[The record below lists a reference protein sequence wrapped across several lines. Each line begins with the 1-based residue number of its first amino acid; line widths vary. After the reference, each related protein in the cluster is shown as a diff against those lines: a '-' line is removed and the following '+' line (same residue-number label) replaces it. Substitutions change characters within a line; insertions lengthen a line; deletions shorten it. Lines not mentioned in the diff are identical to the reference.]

1 MSIARFTPFERLLLT
16 SRHQADTAA
25 LLLLGWVL
33 VNQGPVG
40 ETQRA
45 RLASLTRDFRHGHA
59 LEPLLEIAAAQ
70 DLDAIQLAAEVLQR
84 EARGGYPF
92 LRLAIALAAGQGEPS
107 PANHH
112 VLRFLADLLGVPP
125 QEFAALFEAT
135 SQRPLKE
142 PDDPSRHA
150 YWQPRFEERARQEEA
165 RRQAEAQAR
174 ASEERKRD
182 AERRQRDEARRKRSK
197 DGEKRRNRQEERRR
211 QEQRRQDDEARRR
224 REERERRQGEQEWHE
239 RRQHQPPPGRQ
250 SRALQVL
257 GLSDGASRQEIRRA
271 YRRLAQAHHPDR
283 FHAEGE
289 AVMASASRRF
299 QRIKQAYDFLMREV
313 S

>member
-40 ETQRA
+40 EDQRA
-45 RLASLTRDFRHGHA
+45 RLVSLTRDFRHGHDLA
-59 LEPLLEIAAAQ
+59 PLLEIAAAQ

-125 QEFAALFEAT
+125 QEFAALYEAT
-135 SQRPLKE
+135 SQRPLQE
-142 PDDPSRHA
+142 PADPSRHA
-150 YWQPRFEERARQEEA
+150 YWQPRFEERARREEA
-165 RRQAEAQAR
+165 RRQAEEQAR
-174 ASEERKRD
+174 R
-182 AERRQRDEARRKRSK
+182 AERQRE
-197 DGEKRRNRQEERRR
+197 EERRR
-211 QEQRRQDDEARRR
+211 KEESGKKREGRGKTHEGRERQEDGRRQREEQRHGESRDGHRR
-224 REERERRQGEQEWHE
+224 REEQERPRH
-239 RRQHQPPPGRQ
+239 HAPPGRQ
-250 SRALQVL
+250 GRALQVL
-257 GLSDGASRQEIRRA
+257 GLAEGASRQEIRRA

-299 QRIKQAYDFLMREV
+299 QRIKQAYDYLMREV

>member
-45 RLASLTRDFRHGHA
+45 RLANLTRDFRHGHA

-142 PDDPSRHA
+142 PDDPSRYA

-174 ASEERKRD
+174 AREEQKRQ
-182 AERRQRDEARRKRSK
+182 AERRQREEARRKRSE
-197 DGEKRRNRQEERRR
+197 DGEKREQRTGHQEERRR

-224 REERERRQGEQEWHE
+224 REERERRQREQE
-239 RRQHQPPPGRQ
+239 RRQQRPPPGRQ

>member
-40 ETQRA
+40 EDQRA
-45 RLASLTRDFRHGHA
+45 RLVSLTRDFRHGHDLA
-59 LEPLLEIAAAQ
+59 PLLEIAAAQ

-125 QEFAALFEAT
+125 QEFAALYEAT
-135 SQRPLKE
+135 SQRPLQE
-142 PDDPSRHA
+142 PADPSRHA
-150 YWQPRFEERARQEEA
+150 YWQPRFEERARREEA
-165 RRQAEAQAR
+165 RRQAEEQER
-174 ASEERKRD
+174 QREEESRKR
-182 AERRQRDEARRKRSK
+182 EEGRQQRETR
-197 DGEKRRNRQEERRR
+197 GEQ
-211 QEQRRQDDEARRR
+211 QRRESRDNDRR
-224 REERERRQGEQEWHE
+224 REEQQRQREEQRRRESRDNDRRREEQQRQE
-239 RRQHQPPPGRQ
+239 RQHYQPPPGGRQ
-250 SRALQVL
+250 GRALQVL

-299 QRIKQAYDFLMREV
+299 QRIKQAYDYLMREV